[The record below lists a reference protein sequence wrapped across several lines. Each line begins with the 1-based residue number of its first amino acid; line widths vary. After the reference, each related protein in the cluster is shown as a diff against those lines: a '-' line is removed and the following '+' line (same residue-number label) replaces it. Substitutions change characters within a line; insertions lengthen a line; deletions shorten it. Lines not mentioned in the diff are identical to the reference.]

1 MKICKVC
8 GKEYDGAIEKCEI
21 CGAELIEPEASEEKN
36 EIIDYIFCYP
46 ELKLHLK
53 ELKESF
59 PQTKILMI
67 NQL

>member
-36 EIIDYIFCYP
+36 ENI
-46 ELKLHLK
+46 
-53 ELKESF
+53 S
-59 PQTKILMI
+59 
-67 NQL
+67 